1 MRAYIAMTLIS
12 TGLLAGCAPTEQE
25 YDATVTMLQGS
36 PRARTEVLNMC
47 IKRMSATD
55 AAWHHN
61 AAVVM
66 NVSDKD
72 APRVACS
79 RYLKALVSGRATY
92 QDTLDLSNRRYTP
105 KLVKIFQGR

>member
-1 MRAYIAMTLIS
+1 VPS
-12 TGLLAGCAPTEQE
+12 EQE
-25 YDATVTMLQGS
+25 YNATVTMLQGS
-36 PRARTEVLNMC
+36 PRARTEVLDMC
-47 IKRMSATD
+47 VKQMSATD
-55 AAWHHN
+55 ATWHHN

-66 NVSDKD
+66 NVSEKD

-92 QDTLDLSNRRYTP
+92 QDTVDLKNRRYTS